1 MKFLI
6 PFVLLF
12 AGLQA
17 QSEELLVK
25 LKPEARSIMN
35 VFSGPMNI
43 ETLKTD
49 SSIMVI
55 EGDLKEL
62 QMNPMVEQVE
72 RNYKIQIN
80 PIITEDPDPS
90 KVWGVERIGTKD
102 LLAEGVVASADVI
115 VAVIDTG
122 VDYTHQAL
130 KDGMWVNE
138 KEIPDNKIDDDGN
151 GYVDDV
157 YGYDFANDD
166 GDPMDDHS
174 HGTHVSGTIAGTGGI
189 GVAPGVSIMALK
201 FLSGSGGGTLAG
213 AIDAINYA
221 TAHGAHIMNNSWGGG
236 GYSGM
241 LKDAIVKAE
250 KAGIV
255 FVAAAGNSRRDND
268 TIGSYPANYDVDN
281 VISVAA
287 STKEGTRAFFSNW
300 GKKKVHVAAPGMNIY
315 SSVPGD
321 KYLTFNGTSMA
332 APHVSGAV
340 ALLLSHGES
349 PHDCIRDALV
359 EESDKIEALEDV
371 SQSDGRINVHK
382 AWKDLF

>member
-6 PFVLLF
+6 PFIFLF

-25 LKPEARSIMN
+25 LKPEARSIMH
-35 VFSGPMNI
+35 VFSGPTDI

-62 QMNPMVEQVE
+62 QMNPMVEHVE
-72 RNYKIQIN
+72 RNYRIQIN
-80 PIITEDPDPS
+80 PIIAEDPDPS

-102 LLAEGVVASADVI
+102 LLAEGVVPSSDII

-122 VDYTHQAL
+122 VDYTHRAL
-130 KDGMWVNE
+130 KDSVWVNE

-151 GYVDDV
+151 GYVDDIH
-157 YGYDFANDD
+157 GYDFVNDD
-166 GDPMDDHS
+166 GDPMDDHA
-174 HGTHVSGTIAGTGGI
+174 HGTHVSGTIAGADGI
-189 GVAPGVSIMALK
+189 GVAPGVRIMGLK
-201 FLSGSGGGTLAG
+201 FLSASGGGSLG
-213 AIDAINYA
+213 DAIDAINYA
-221 TAHGAHIMNNSWGGG
+221 TEHGAHIMNNSWGGG
-236 GYSGM
+236 GYSKM
-241 LKDAIVKAE
+241 LEDAIKKAE
-250 KAGIV
+250 KAGVV
-255 FVAAAGNSRRDND
+255 FVAAAGNSRADND
-268 TIGSYPANYDVDN
+268 RSGSYPANYDVDN

-287 STKEGTRAFFSNW
+287 STKEETRAFFSNY

-332 APHVSGAV
+332 APHVSGAI

-359 EESDKIEALEDV
+359 EQSDKFDDLEDV
-371 SQSDGRINVHK
+371 SVSDGRINVHR